1 MSMQTQNTTRSAL
14 WPTVITVAVFC
25 SIFVATFWVLNLR

>member
-14 WPTVITVAVFC
+14 WPTVATAAVFC
-25 SIFVATFWVLNLR
+25 ILAVGAFWMLLR